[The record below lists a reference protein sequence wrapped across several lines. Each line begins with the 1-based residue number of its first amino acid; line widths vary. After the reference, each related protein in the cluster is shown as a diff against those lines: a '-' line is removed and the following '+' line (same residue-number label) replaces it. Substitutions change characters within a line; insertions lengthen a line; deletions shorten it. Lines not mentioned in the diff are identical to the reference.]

1 MQGLI
6 GKKLGM
12 TRIFDKET
20 GEITPVTIIETGKN
34 VVLQKKTV
42 EVDGYEAVQLGFDKV
57 ADKKVTKAE
66 LGHTKKNGA
75 SAVRHIKE
83 FSLEDGEELESGQ
96 EIGVELFD
104 AVRYVDVTGTTKG
117 RGFAGTV
124 KRYGFKIGRATHGN
138 TNRRA
143 RGSLGAGSSP
153 SRVFPGL
160 KMAGQY
166 GNTAKTIRG
175 LELVAVDTEKDL
187 LYVRGAVPGKRNGV
201 VYIKKNVVK
210 G

>member
-6 GKKLGM
+6 GKKIGM
-12 TRIFDKET
+12 TRIFDEET
-20 GEITPVTIIETGKN
+20 GEVTPVTILETGKN
-34 VVLQKKTV
+34 VVLQSKT
-42 EVDGYEAVQLGFDKV
+42 EATDGYSAVQLGFEKV
-57 ADKKVTKAE
+57 ADRKLTKAE

-75 SAVRHIKE
+75 YAVRHIKE
-83 FSLEDGEELESGQ
+83 FALDAGEELEAGQ
-96 EIGVELFD
+96 EIGAELFSG
-104 AVRYVDVTGTTKG
+104 VRYVNVTGTTKG

-124 KRYGFKIGRATHGN
+124 KKYGFKIGRATHGN

-166 GNTAKTIRG
+166 GNVNKTILG
-175 LELVAVDTEKDL
+175 VEIVAVDTDKDL
-187 LYVRGAVPGKRNGV
+187 IYVRGAVPGKTGGV